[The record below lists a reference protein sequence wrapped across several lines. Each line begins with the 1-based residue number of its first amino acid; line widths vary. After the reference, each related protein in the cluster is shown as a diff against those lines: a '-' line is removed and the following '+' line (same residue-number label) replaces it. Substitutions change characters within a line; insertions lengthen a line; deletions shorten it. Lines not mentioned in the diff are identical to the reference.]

1 MVRVSPRLVLLAI
14 GAMAFA
20 TPLPALPGRRTAA
33 PLGAVAAVSGAPL
46 PSRVAVA
53 GGGGAA
59 SRSTWRV
66 AKAVGGTASAAS
78 SPSSSSSSSSSSAP
92 ASGSKSKKAEE
103 AKLAPPPSTFFQAVT
118 QAATAATAA
127 FAAGDAVVEVEFPPL
142 PTDMLESSAVSAYDV
157 SDANFKLAIDFARIF
172 TVEQG
177 RRTVIVFPDA
187 VEKDRAVEQNGESEE
202 PLPGVRLGVLK
213 DTVRGSFFDRIWTSP
228 DVDVAVRPD
237 DDMFVI
243 VGASAQELPDVER
256 LVAAAAGR
264 PVVLFNLKLDAA
276 RGDLGLP
283 AFPRKR
289 MHFEFLST
297 VRPVYYLRTRSY
309 SRSVPRPPYLVNYSG
324 ALYRVYPGA
333 YQVLLDTSEGNYR
346 RVAVLPERPPLGQV
360 RDTLTAALSLDGPDG
375 EANSDAVADFL
386 RKGYKSK
393 TWWEEDRVKQL
404 SNTWRE

>member
-1 MVRVSPRLVLLAI
+1 M
-14 GAMAFA
+14 
-20 TPLPALPGRRTAA
+20 
-33 PLGAVAAVSGAPL
+33 
-46 PSRVAVA
+46 
-53 GGGGAA
+53 
-59 SRSTWRV
+59 
-66 AKAVGGTASAAS
+66 
-78 SPSSSSSSSSSSAP
+78 
-92 ASGSKSKKAEE
+92 
-103 AKLAPPPSTFFQAVT
+103 
-118 QAATAATAA
+118 
-127 FAAGDAVVEVEFPPL
+127 VEVEFPPL

-172 TVEQG
+172 AVEQG

-202 PLPGVRLGVLK
+202 PLQGVRLGVLK

-375 EANSDAVADFL
+375 QANTDAVADFL

-393 TWWEEDRVKQL
+393 TWWEEDRVKQQ

>member
-1 MVRVSPRLVLLAI
+1 
-14 GAMAFA
+14 
-20 TPLPALPGRRTAA
+20 
-33 PLGAVAAVSGAPL
+33 
-46 PSRVAVA
+46 
-53 GGGGAA
+53 
-59 SRSTWRV
+59 
-66 AKAVGGTASAAS
+66 
-78 SPSSSSSSSSSSAP
+78 
-92 ASGSKSKKAEE
+92 
-103 AKLAPPPSTFFQAVT
+103 VT
-118 QAATAATAA
+118 QAAVAATSA
-127 FAAGDAVVEVEFPPL
+127 FAAGDKVVEVEFPPL

-172 TVEQG
+172 AVEQG
-177 RRTVIVFPDA
+177 KRAVIVFPDA

-213 DTVRGSFFDRIWTSP
+213 DTVRGSIFDRIWTSP
-228 DVDVAVRPD
+228 EVDVAVRPD
-237 DDMFVI
+237 DDIFVI

-256 LVAAAAGR
+256 LVEAAAGR

-346 RVAVLPERPPLGQV
+346 RVAVLPERPALGQV
-360 RDTLTAALSLDGPDG
+360 RDTLTAALSLDGPG
-375 EANSDAVADFL
+375 GNENQDAVADFL

-393 TWWEEDRVKQL
+393 TWWEEDRTKQQ